1 MTDLTVWQNAPFDAI
16 IDHILPR
23 YHETHRHQL
32 DEILPLAEKV
42 ARVHAQTFNPQI
54 LPLVQYIDSELRG
67 HMMKEE
73 RMLFPMI
80 KQGVGRGAAMP
91 IKVMMHEHQ
100 DHEQA
105 ITQLTELTDNFT
117 PPAHA
122 CGSWQRLYANL
133 RELTEDLRNH
143 IELENE
149 ILFARVMQL

>member
-1 MTDLTVWQNAPFDAI
+1 MTDLTVWQTAPFDAI

-23 YHETHRHQL
+23 YHETHRRQL

-105 ITQLTELTDNFT
+105 ITQLTE
-117 PPAHA
+117 
-122 CGSWQRLYANL
+122 
-133 RELTEDLRNH
+133 
-143 IELENE
+143 
-149 ILFARVMQL
+149 